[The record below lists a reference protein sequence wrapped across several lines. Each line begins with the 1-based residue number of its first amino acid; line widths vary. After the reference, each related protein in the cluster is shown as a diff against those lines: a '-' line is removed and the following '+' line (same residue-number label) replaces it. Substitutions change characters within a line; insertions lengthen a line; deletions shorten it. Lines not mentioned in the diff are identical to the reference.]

1 MASSATSGLSDFA
14 NVHSP
19 VSAIS
24 TGEIK
29 VEDKLEVCCHVAVLG
44 DANCAYFVLCLLH

>member
-29 VEDKLEVCCHVAVLG
+29 VEDRLEVCCHVAALA
-44 DANCAYFVLCLLH
+44 DPNCASLELFLLH